1 MRTKLTYVINVDWY
15 FRLHWLERA
24 EFFLQK
30 GYEIHIVSE
39 FSDLKIKEELEG
51 KGFFC
56 HRLPLK
62 RRSINVAHEIS
73 TIYKLFKILR
83 SINPLIIHSITIKP
97 NIYVGILNRLF
108 LNLPVVFSV
117 TGLGAVFSS
126 TRIKFKLLKQVVRNF
141 YSYISRNNSR
151 FLFENTEDKALFTQL
166 GILRYNN
173 GIVIKGAGI
182 DLERFSPSTPPFNRQ
197 VLFAARLLEDK
208 GLRCLVQAK
217 EILSQKGVDFT
228 LNVAGILDK
237 DVAGAMP
244 IEDITDWANKGV
256 INWLGNVSNM
266 PKLISQN
273 DVVCLP
279 TTYGEGVPRI
289 LIEAASCQRAII
301 ATDVVGCREIIDDGY
316 NGYMAAP
323 NDPQSLADII
333 QKIILDRQ
341 SIDRFGI
348 NGRAKVQEEFSQE
361 MVFDKTFCVYQEL
374 TSTRFN
380 DEIRSSRAS

>member
-24 EFFLQK
+24 EFFLQQ
-30 GYEIHIVSE
+30 GYEVHVVSE
-39 FSDLKIKEELEG
+39 FSDLKIKEELER

-62 RRSINVAHEIS
+62 RRSVNVAHELS

-83 SINPLIIHSITIKP
+83 SINPSIIHAITIKP

-108 LNLPVVFSV
+108 FSLPVVFSV

-126 TRIKFKLLKQVVRNF
+126 TRLKFKLLKKVVKYF
-141 YSYISRNNSR
+141 YSYISRDKSR

-166 GILRYNN
+166 GILRYDN

-182 DLERFSPSTPPFNRQ
+182 DLERFSPSTPPFDRQ

-217 EILSQKGVDFT
+217 EILSQKGVNFT

-237 DVAGAMP
+237 DVAGAIP
-244 IEDITDWANKGV
+244 IQDITDWANKGV
-256 INWLGNVSNM
+256 INWLGNVGNM
-266 PKLISQN
+266 PKLISEN
-273 DVVCLP
+273 DVICLP

-316 NGYMAAP
+316 NGYMAVP
-323 NDPQSLADII
+323 NNPQSLADVI
-333 QKIILDRQ
+333 QKVILDRQ
-341 SIDRFGI
+341 SIERFGI
-348 NGRAKVQEEFSQE
+348 NGRNKVEEEFSQE
-361 MVFDKTFCVYQEL
+361 MVLDKTFGVYQEL
-374 TSTRFN
+374 LSNAR
-380 DEIRSSRAS
+380 